1 MRNAVAGSRVS
12 KSLQKNDFSQPFS
25 ETKFFHSKLLYE
37 ANVRYF
43 EWGPLAPDLNWPGS
57 DPLCRHKEKK
67 MYTELQYQFEN
78 RKIRTTMSK
87 LVGVPIFATLLSLL
101 AEKQLNAARN
111 EYYIIIIK
119 KKLLF
124 HFCCRLLHKFR
135 MGEKRWIFFGILV
148 LTWWSFAEVFLAL
161 SALLP
166 ISHGFFI
173 FSLCHILKKI
183 I

>member
-37 ANVRYF
+37 ANVRCF

-78 RKIRTTMSK
+78 RKIITTMSK
-87 LVGVPIFATLLSLL
+87 LVGIPIFAALLSLL
-101 AEKQLNAARN
+101 AEKQPNTVLNESYLN
-111 EYYIIIIK
+111 IIK
-119 KKLLF
+119 VKLLF
-124 HFCCRLLHKFR
+124 HFCCRLLHQFW
-135 MGEKRWIFFGILV
+135 MGG
-148 LTWWSFAEVFLAL
+148 A
-161 SALLP
+161 
-166 ISHGFFI
+166 GFFWNGSANLI
-173 FSLCHILKKI
+173 IICRGFLSFKFSISLYAIY
-183 I
+183 